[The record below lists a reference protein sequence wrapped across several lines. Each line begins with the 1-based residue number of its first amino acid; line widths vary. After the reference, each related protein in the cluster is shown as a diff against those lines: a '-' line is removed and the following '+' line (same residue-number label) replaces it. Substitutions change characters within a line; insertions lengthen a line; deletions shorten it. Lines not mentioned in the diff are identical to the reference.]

1 MHAHKF
7 GYWEAKSY
15 LVVGYTSSNFKTN
28 SDGVHSENSIMNWTE
43 SAVKK
48 TYLNLLSSFW
58 TIVVS
63 K

>member
-28 SDGVHSENSIMNWTE
+28 SDGVHSENSIMN
-43 SAVKK
+43 
-48 TYLNLLSSFW
+48 
-58 TIVVS
+58 
-63 K
+63 